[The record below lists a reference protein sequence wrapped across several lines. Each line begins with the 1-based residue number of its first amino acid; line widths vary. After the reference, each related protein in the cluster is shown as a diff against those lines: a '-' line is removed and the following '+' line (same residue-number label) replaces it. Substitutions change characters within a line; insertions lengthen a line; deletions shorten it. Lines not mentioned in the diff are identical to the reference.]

1 MTEALKN
8 NDLFS
13 IYDNYLK
20 DYNNSVN
27 DILVSAVNETK
38 RLEKNIH
45 NSSKE
50 DIKNVEDILIK
61 LSLAARMHLIQCF
74 DSVKLRDL
82 SFTRKLRYSKELID
96 YSLKVVIRY
105 LKNIKNEDI
114 NFDNI
119 SILKNNDS
127 ISHSVRVFFTII
139 KFIKY
144 YNECINNNI
153 VFDIKNNFKKRYSG
167 YYKSILKRFH
177 INKNISK
184 LEHIYKYGL
193 REILFNEIINIS
205 LAAFWHD
212 IVSFNLSNEYNSMRC
227 YSYLKH
233 SLKYNDDVSLIVG
246 LHNEYYGYGD
256 GIFLNYYN
264 TIINTK
270 PFFKPYYIV
279 SFDYSDSLK
288 LTSLSYFPSK
298 ILEIVNLFD
307 NILYSNGD
315 CSDYND
321 VLIYM
326 KENYLQK
333 EVKIDPIIFDI
344 FSSFVVDT
352 NI

>member
-1 MTEALKN
+1 MTITYKN

-20 DYNNSVN
+20 EDNTSVNNMLASAVN
-27 DILVSAVNETK
+27 DIK
-38 RLEKNIH
+38 KLEKNIH
-45 NSSKE
+45 NASKQ
-50 DIKNVEDILIK
+50 DIKSIGDILIK
-61 LSLAARMHLIQCF
+61 LSLAARMHLRQYT
-74 DSVKLRDL
+74 DSEKVKDL
-82 SFTRKLRYSKELID
+82 SFTNRLRYSKDIID
-96 YSLKVVIRY
+96 YSLKVIIRY

-114 NFDNI
+114 NFN
-119 SILKNNDS
+119 SIYLLKNNDV
-127 ISHSVRVFFTII
+127 ISHSNRVFFTII

-144 YNECINNNI
+144 YNDSINQNI
-153 VFDIKNNFKKRYSG
+153 VIDIKNNFKRRYSG

-184 LEHIYKYGL
+184 LEHVYKYGL
-193 REILFNEIINIS
+193 REILFNEMINIS
-205 LAAFWHD
+205 LAAFWHNIINFD
-212 IVSFNLSNEYNSMRC
+212 ISDEYNSMRC

-233 SLKYNDDVSLIVG
+233 FLKYNDDVSLIVG
-246 LHNEYYGYGD
+246 LHNEYYGYGY

-279 SFDYSDSLK
+279 SFDYTDSLK

-307 NILYSNGD
+307 NILYSKND
-315 CSDYND
+315 YSNYND
-321 VLIYM
+321 ILICI
-326 KENYLQK
+326 KENYLER